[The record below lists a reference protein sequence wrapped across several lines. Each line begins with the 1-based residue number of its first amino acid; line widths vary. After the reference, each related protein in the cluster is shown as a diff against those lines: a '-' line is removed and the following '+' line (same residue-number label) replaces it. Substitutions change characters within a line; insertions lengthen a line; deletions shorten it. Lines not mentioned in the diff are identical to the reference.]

1 MHWKATNKLS
11 LLLISLVAVEV
22 TGVSSNVWGYESD
35 LHQQLTFIAARQLNE
50 CVQDE
55 ANVARLSA
63 LDTRYIVKAN
73 VAQAD
78 GNFFV
83 RMFRWQY
90 YNRDDQ
96 TNRSAWGLVETR
108 FHDRFVELIDTLQ
121 SGKQRRRQLTS
132 FGQMLSFIQKVSS
145 PPYVVP
151 VFTGRWWR
159 FSLGDRFNRFPIDA
173 KRVESALTGRCA
185 EILSGPSTYQQILER
200 TAENTLQ
207 AVRSPIKDLP
217 TTWESFWKFAR
228 KPDEF
233 GEYGRAGNSFGQ
245 RTEFR
250 CGQGQRCLL
259 LENDPLYADFAA
271 ERHTAAVEAT
281 MQAMYLLQRRQIQPQ
296 TAVSP

>member
-1 MHWKATNKLS
+1 MNRLS

-55 ANVARLSA
+55 ANVTRLSA

-83 RMFRWQY
+83 RMFRWHY

-96 TNRSAWGLVETR
+96 TNRSAWGLIETR
-108 FHDRFVELIDTLQ
+108 FHDRFVELIVTLQ

-173 KRVESALTGRCA
+173 KRVESALAGRCA
-185 EILSGPSTYQQILER
+185 EILNGPSTYQKILER
-200 TAENTLQ
+200 CVAPSKICPQRGSPFGNLPVSRMNSASM
-207 AVRSPIKDLP
+207 AVPVTVLDNAPNFVADKD
-217 TTWESFWKFAR
+217 SVV
-228 KPDEF
+228 
-233 GEYGRAGNSFGQ
+233 
-245 RTEFR
+245 
-250 CGQGQRCLL
+250 CC
-259 LENDPLYADFAA
+259 
-271 ERHTAAVEAT
+271 
-281 MQAMYLLQRRQIQPQ
+281 
-296 TAVSP
+296 